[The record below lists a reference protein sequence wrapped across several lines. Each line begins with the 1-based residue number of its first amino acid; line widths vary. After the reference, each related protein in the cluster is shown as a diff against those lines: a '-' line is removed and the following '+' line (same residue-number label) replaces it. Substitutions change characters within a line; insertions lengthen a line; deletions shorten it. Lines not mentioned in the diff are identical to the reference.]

1 VRTSTVGLFTGL
13 ILGLALVLEG
23 FGSMLIVALI
33 GFIGWVVAKVVD
45 GEIDPLDYLSSRRAR
60 QSR

>member
-1 VRTSTVGLFTGL
+1 LFTGL
-13 ILGLALVLEG
+13 ILGLALVLDG

-33 GFIGWVVAKVVD
+33 GFIGWVVAKVAE
-45 GEIDPLDYLSSRRAR
+45 GEIDPMDYLSRRAR

>member
-1 VRTSTVGLFTGL
+1 LFTGL
-13 ILGLALVLEG
+13 ILGLALVLDG

-33 GFIGWVVAKVVD
+33 GFIGWVVAKVGD
-45 GEIDPLDYLSSRRAR
+45 GEIDPMEYLSGRRAR